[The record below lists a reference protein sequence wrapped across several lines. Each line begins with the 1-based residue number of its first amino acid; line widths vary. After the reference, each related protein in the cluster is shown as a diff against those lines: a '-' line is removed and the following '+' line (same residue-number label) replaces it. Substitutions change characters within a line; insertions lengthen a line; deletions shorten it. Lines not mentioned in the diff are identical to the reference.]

1 MSKLYIF
8 RTFFPFQLS
17 FGPIFNEI
25 SNKKHIFALTNK
37 KIIPSSLCW
46 AQIHYAMEQLNFN
59 LFYISSLE
67 NQNPQAP
74 MPITREK
81 GHDSRYEVRWRELDE
96 RDELKTIG
104 IEVLDLQEDG
114 YMKFGAGPLTF
125 LTVGYKKFD
134 EPDDIYI
141 TSYLEKG
148 GICRIEVKGILLK
161 DEISVVIGTLRFL
174 TINWK
179 ADTKLDIQST
189 TPLFNLMLKRAWLGD
204 AEAMYQTYTMY
215 SEGEVIE
222 KNTAEAE
229 YWHAKAAE
237 SGQADAMYEVSE
249 MLHRD
254 YKYADEIDL
263 LAKATDAGNAKA
275 QYTLACYCRDGFGDV
290 QKNPAG
296 ATHLFECAAMQLHAP
311 ALNEL
316 SVEYAAL
323 DNEPMSVF
331 TLALAAEQGLEEA
344 VEKMKAV
351 AEERKTLTKK
361 IFSIF
366 GGNKDNDMKPDAK
379 TIMSQAEQGNDVAMF
394 FLARAYEEGRWGM
407 QKNPEEAA
415 KWYEKAF
422 MQNTKSQF
430 FKTIYFNK
438 ALETGCLDAKMYDH
452 QTKLLNHELDDPQAT
467 LQTYREASKQG
478 NEDASVELST
488 MYYHGSD
495 FFGVERNLDKAL
507 EYGRLA
513 EKQGSPAGT
522 TLLAWCQMKGYGMPK
537 DEKKGF
543 EVFQKELNKKEPM
556 HLPYLYHNMAL
567 FYATGMGVEK
577 DLGKAEEYFNDSV
590 WHDLE
595 AYESLKYCTPHSWFE
610 HHSELIVTA
619 KALAEKNNVNALY
632 LLGKYYAE
640 GILLPYN
647 KEKAL
652 ECLNR
657 IQDSEFDIASL
668 IEKAEALEYD
678 AAEANHIEEVF
689 MRAYEDDVDA
699 IAEYAFYL
707 IDGKGVAQDQLVG
720 ADLSLRAAKEGNVRA
735 KSNVGVCYCNG
746 VGLKQDKEKGYKWL
760 EEAAEEGYLN
770 ALVNITNYYIQ
781 DGRKEDYVKWMHR
794 WAEAGDP
801 VGQFNLGQLYMR
813 NDEVPEDKEKAKHW
827 HKLSA
832 DQNYP
837 DGQFVYGCDLLNE
850 GKTQEALEWLEKAAQ
865 QNHLTALHDLNVIWF
880 EGLYGLEKDE
890 KKGLQYLMKGVN
902 LGAVDAMCDLGERLL
917 NGSGMKR
924 DYKKGKEWI
933 EKAASLGSER
943 AKHVLSE
950 YLDEDK
956 NWYNRHMGQAYVEMR
971 GVMAD
976 YMQRKGY
983 DVSKLKWL
991 NTGISQKWHTFHDA
1005 AFTYNGKPFSLI
1017 IRLRLPDGKFYTPQ
1031 QKGEFFLNMCQSFH
1045 LAPCMVDINARYDKN
1060 GNIETLSDRDISI
1073 HEIGS
1078 DTPIDFNKSYN
1089 EWADYPIIT
1098 SWENY
1103 RLAIDFTVN
1112 MLKEKGYKVL
1122 ATNDIIGQNPQI
1134 VMDDAEG
1141 GRHYVFVRTPLC
1153 PGDIGHVFAP
1163 VKDAVEKADGKLW
1176 YVHISQIVPTEYNGN
1191 DAFPD
1196 HPKNTEKWK
1205 VTSDMYNLIPIEEV
1219 IAKNGY
1225 AERNNYWKE

>member
-1 MSKLYIF
+1 M
-8 RTFFPFQLS
+8 
-17 FGPIFNEI
+17 NENYNI
-25 SNKKHIFALTNK
+25 
-37 KIIPSSLCW
+37 
-46 AQIHYAMEQLNFN
+46 
-59 LFYISSLE
+59 FYISSLE
-67 NQNPQAP
+67 MQNPQAP
-74 MPITREK
+74 MPITQERVQ
-81 GHDSRYEVRWRELDE
+81 DSRYEVRWRELDE
-96 RDELKTIG
+96 RDEMKMIG
-104 IEVLDLQEDG
+104 IEVLDLQDDG
-114 YMKFGAGPLTF
+114 YMRFGAGPLTF

-141 TSYLEKG
+141 TSFLEKG
-148 GICRIEVKGILLK
+148 GICRIELKGILLK
-161 DEISVVIGTLRFL
+161 DQISVVIGTLRFL
-174 TINWK
+174 AINWK
-179 ADTKLDIQST
+179 ADTKLDIQSS
-189 TPLFNLMLKRAWLGD
+189 TPLLNLMVKRAWLGD
-204 AEAMYQTYTMY
+204 AEAMYQAYTMY
-215 SEGEVIE
+215 TEGEVIE
-222 KNTAEAE
+222 KNTDEAE
-229 YWHAKAAE
+229 YWHVKAAE
-237 SGQADAMYEVSE
+237 AGQADAMYELSE
-249 MLHRD
+249 QLHRD
-254 YKYADEIDL
+254 YKYDEEIDL
-263 LAKATDAGNAKA
+263 LEKATDAGNAKA
-275 QYTLACYCRDGFGDV
+275 QYTLACYCRDGFGGI
-290 QKNPAG
+290 QKNPGG
-296 ATHLFECAAMQLHAP
+296 ATHLFECSAMQLYAT

-316 SVEYAAL
+316 SVEYAAK

-331 TLALAAEQGLEEA
+331 MLALAAEQGLEEA
-344 VEKMKAV
+344 MEKMKAV
-351 AEERKTLTKK
+351 AEEKKTLTKK
-361 IFSIF
+361 IFSFF
-366 GGNKDNDMKPDAK
+366 GGSKDNDLKPDAK
-379 TIMSQAEQGNDVAMF
+379 TIVPQAEQDNDVAVF

-407 QKNPEEAA
+407 QKNPKEAA

-422 MQNTKSQF
+422 LLNAKSEY
-430 FKTIYFNK
+430 FKTAYFDK
-438 ALETGCLDAKMYDH
+438 ALETGCVDAKLYDL
-452 QTKLLNHELDDPQAT
+452 QIKLMSQELDDPQAA
-467 LQTYREASKQG
+467 LQTFIDASKQG
-478 NEDASVELST
+478 NPDASIELST
-488 MYYHGSD
+488 LYYHGSD
-495 FFGVERNLDKAL
+495 FFGVERNIDKAL

-522 TLLAWCQMKGYGMPK
+522 TLLAWCQMKGYGM
-537 DEKKGF
+537 EKNEKAGF
-543 EVFQKELNKKEPM
+543 EVFLKEMNKKEPM
-556 HLPYLYHNMAL
+556 HLPYLLHNMAL
-567 FYATGMGVEK
+567 FYATGFGVEK
-577 DLGKAEEYFNDSV
+577 NLDKAEEYFNESA
-590 WHDLE
+590 WSDLN
-595 AYESLKYCTPHSWFE
+595 AYESVKYCTPFSWFE

-619 KALAEKNNVNALY
+619 KALADRNNVNALY

-652 ECLNR
+652 EYLNR
-657 IQDSEFDIASL
+657 IQNSELDVASL

-678 AAEANHIEEVF
+678 AELADRIEEFF
-689 MRAYEDDVDA
+689 MRVYENDAEA

-707 IDGKGVAQDQLVG
+707 IDGKGLAQDQLVG
-720 ADLSLRAAKEGNVRA
+720 ADLSLRAAKEGFVRA

-746 VGLKQDKEKGYKWL
+746 IGMKMDKEKGYKWL
-760 EEAAEEGYLN
+760 EEAAEEGYIN

-781 DGRKEDYVKWMHR
+781 DGRKDDYIKWMHR

-837 DGQFVYGCDLLNE
+837 DGQFAYGCDLLNE
-850 GKTQEALEWLEKAAQ
+850 GNTQEALVWLNKAAD
-865 QNHLTALHDLNVIWF
+865 QNHLTALHDLNVIYF
-880 EGLYGLEKDE
+880 EGDFGVQKDE

-902 LGAVDAMCDLGERLL
+902 LGVLDAMCDLGERLL
-917 NGSGMKR
+917 NGNGMKQ

-933 EKAASLGSER
+933 EKAASSGSER
-943 AKHVLSE
+943 AKHFLSE
-950 YLDEDK
+950 YFDEDK
-956 NWYNRHMGQAYVEMR
+956 NWYNSHMGQAYVEMR

-976 YMQRKGY
+976 YMQRNGY

-1031 QKGEFFLNMCQSFH
+1031 QKGEFFLNMCQNFH
-1045 LAPCMVDINARYDKN
+1045 LAPCMVDINARYDKK

-1073 HEIGS
+1073 HEIGN

-1176 YVHISQIVPTEYNGN
+1176 YVHISQIVPTEYNGTE
-1191 DAFPD
+1191 AFPD

-1205 VTSDMYNLIPIEEV
+1205 VTSDMYDLIPMEEV